1 MCVSVVMCCTCYV
14 LFCFFTF
21 FFFFKQKTAYEMR
34 ISDWSSDVCSSDL
47 HSFFQSLHQGTDTV
61 PADFIGVVRP
71 AHTLAGHHHALL
83 ANLLAQTQALA
94 CGEENEDGHRRYPGD
109 RPSTVLLLDEL
120 NPESLGALDRK
131 STRLKPSP

>member
-1 MCVSVVMCCTCYV
+1 MH
-14 LFCFFTF
+14 
-21 FFFFKQKTAYEMR
+21 MR
-34 ISDWSSDVCSSDL
+34 YCSSDL
-47 HSFFQSLHQGTDTV
+47 CYSDLGSAVVNVTGPVIWGGFGSSTQHSFFQSLHQGTDTV

-120 NPESLGALDRK
+120 NTETSEDR
-131 STRLKPSP
+131 SGRERVCR

>member
-1 MCVSVVMCCTCYV
+1 
-14 LFCFFTF
+14 
-21 FFFFKQKTAYEMR
+21 MR

-47 HSFFQSLHQGTDTV
+47 SVRVDGSAVGNVTGPVIWGGVGSSTQHSFFQSLHQGTDTV

-94 CGEENEDGHRRYPGD
+94 CGEENKDGHRRYTGD
-109 RPSTVLLLDEL
+109 TPST
-120 NPESLGALDRK
+120 G
-131 STRLKPSP
+131 